1 MLKNAIE
8 MFAKKNG
15 LTPNIVF
22 QAAYSLLLALYSGK
36 KEICYGN
43 LVSGRPAQLKGV
55 ESIVGTNLN
64 IIPLRVNIPDD
75 VKLVSWCKEI
85 MSNQSST
92 RKFENIPISDIAQ
105 WSGYDRD
112 ERIFDCYII
121 YQNVVTLSEAE
132 KQVSRESTFS
142 DECCL
147 RLGYPLRFDI
157 FPTSDQVAL
166 MTTYKQKFL
175 NKDDVRKMHS
185 DLQTILEYLINVPN
199 EFLKSIY
206 SDLKNE
212 LDIK

>member
-1 MLKNAIE
+1 
-8 MFAKKNG
+8 
-15 LTPNIVF
+15 
-22 QAAYSLLLALYSGK
+22 
-36 KEICYGN
+36 
-43 LVSGRPAQLKGV
+43 
-55 ESIVGTNLN
+55 
-64 IIPLRVNIPDD
+64 
-75 VKLVSWCKEI
+75 